1 MFFILYFFFYKLNFM
16 EGKSLAEKL
25 KKAQK
30 AKEYKLKRLRLQ
42 NSKMNS
48 SINSNTSNT
57 SESLSNLNIN
67 SFQSSNNNSLHKLD
81 KSYTITSGYRSLFS
95 DSLNTINYDD
105 NIQEKFDELQSL
117 KERFRYLISK
127 LNENRDEILTLKL
140 KSNELK
146 NAEEIDHNDEY
157 EQYKFILEYEKKRNE
172 LLKERNKQLL
182 KHNKIM
188 KDNYKKYKGEEWEI
202 NKKII

>member
-1 MFFILYFFFYKLNFM
+1 M

-81 KSYTITSGYRSLFS
+81 NTYTITSGYRSLFS

-105 NIQEKFDELQSL
+105 NIQEKFDEIQIL
-117 KERFRYLISK
+117 KERFRTLISK
-127 LNENRDEILTLKL
+127 VNECRDEILNLKISL
-140 KSNELK
+140 NELK
-146 NAEEIDHNDEY
+146 NSDEIDLVDEY
-157 EQYKFILEYEKKRNE
+157 EQYKIILEYEKNKNK
-172 LLKERNKQLL
+172 LLKERNEKLL
-182 KHNKIM
+182 KHNQIM
-188 KDNYKKYKGEEWEI
+188 KENYKKYKGEEWD
-202 NKKII
+202 NKNIFNFL